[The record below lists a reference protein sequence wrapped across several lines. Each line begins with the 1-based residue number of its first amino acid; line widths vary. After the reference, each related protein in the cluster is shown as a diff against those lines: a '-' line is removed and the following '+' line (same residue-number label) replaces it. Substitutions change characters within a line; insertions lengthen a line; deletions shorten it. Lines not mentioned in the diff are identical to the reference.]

1 LQKNKKMKL
10 LRILLAVLIAII
22 FINAVAGGYYGMT
35 GAENVPIEWL
45 KGSPFKSYFIPSLF
59 LFVIIGGSCAIASV
73 ALFRNSQSQRFLSL
87 ICGFLLLGWI
97 VIQLAIIGYVSWMQP
112 AILISALIIIYFG
125 TRLPKT
131 ASHAK

>member
-1 LQKNKKMKL
+1 MKL